1 MAATAET
8 VAAAAAEAVVAAAA
22 VAAAAETAAA
32 VGTAAA
38 AGTVAAVVVA
48 VAEAEVAAEGAAEA
62 AAEAAAAKRF
72 QTPARILAACQ
83 ERRPHPRENA
93 LCLTALHV
101 ETGSLWFAPAH
112 QPATWQAF
120 GATSVSEC
128 LCRNT
133 SPYFRM

>member
-48 VAEAEVAAEGAAEA
+48 VAEAEVAAEA

-120 GATSVSEC
+120 GATSASEC